1 MSKAAFSTTMLPRAY
16 GRWFS
21 PQSGGISAGRATCK
35 NSSTALLFNPSG
47 WWQNKADPAL
57 HEVKL
62 PPRSP
67 AALRLQTPDGRT
79 LHPCRR
85 RAAKR
90 PNKNSSPPTDALDGE
105 ERRCRQ
111 RRRRGIVGNAVKSN
125 GEYVTVRVRRS
136 IDVEVPRGYPVS
148 EKTWTEF
155 KAGCSVTF
163 NKRIRAV
170 LLPSKEEIYP
180 TAALWASCF
189 YSSNDY
195 KMHRFDISGK
205 GGGKAE
211 WAALLEETRQVAAE
225 GRKESED
232 EQEKEGEHQHQ
243 HQHQHQPNESAK
255 AARGAGD
262 CLDQSETKKLEQSE
276 AEGGEEEGGAASHGV
291 SDCAGQNEK
300 RSPVEAEA
308 SPQQPVDAPQEKE
321 GGGGG
326 GGDAKGGR
334 KLTGIIINS
343 LKKWFRELMPH
354 GVHGGGGVNVHID
367 WVEAPLAGGKCML

>member
-16 GRWFS
+16 GRWSS
-21 PQSGGISAGRATCK
+21 PQSGGISAGCATCK
-35 NSSTALLFNPSG
+35 NTSTALLFNPSG
-47 WWQNKADPAL
+47 WWRNKADPAL
-57 HEVKL
+57 EEVKL

-67 AALRLQTPDGRT
+67 AALRLQTPDRRT
-79 LHPCRR
+79 LHLRRR

-90 PNKNSSPPTDALDGE
+90 PNKNNSPLTDALDGE
-105 ERRCRQ
+105 ERRSRQ
-111 RRRRGIVGNAVKSN
+111 RRRRGIIGNAVKSS
-125 GEYVTVRVRRS
+125 GDYVTVRVRRG

-163 NKRIRAV
+163 NKKIRAV

-211 WAALLEETRQVAAE
+211 WVALLEETRQVAAE
-225 GRKESED
+225 GRKEKED
-232 EQEKEGEHQHQ
+232 EHK
-243 HQHQHQPNESAK
+243 HQHQHQPNESAE
-255 AARGAGD
+255 AARGLGD
-262 CLDQSETKKLEQSE
+262 CLDQPETKKLEQGE
-276 AEGGEEEGGAASHGV
+276 AGGGGEESGAASDGG
-291 SDCAGQNEK
+291 SDCAGQKEK
-300 RSPVEAEA
+300 RSPVD
-308 SPQQPVDAPQEKE
+308 SPHYPFGAQQEK
-321 GGGGG
+321 GGGEGG

-354 GVHGGGGVNVHID
+354 GLHGGGGVNVHID
-367 WVEAPLAGGKCML
+367 WVEAPLAGGKKCML